1 MYEKF
6 DVNYVYQ
13 TVPIGFIGAQT
24 VWKGAVLVPL
34 RQDIPPPPP
43 VPSPSQD
50 ILSREGSGSVL
61 TEERRIIQASNHS
74 TALKS
79 AIKVALIYM
88 VVALLWIFLSDAV
101 VDLIPSTDVRSQIQT
116 FKGSLFVLTSG
127 CLILLLTWNST
138 RKIYAAQK
146 AERQASARLFGVL
159 QSVGDC
165 IWEFDLKARQIIL
178 DHRFADLSGYP
189 PHVAMNP
196 EQWRRLLHPSD
207 LKTFDQAV
215 QRCAKGLSMEMDCS
229 VRLHHRSG
237 QWRTLRVR
245 GGVLER
251 DTEGRAIL
259 MSGALSDISE
269 ITENEHRLS
278 RLVNELTRSETEL
291 QRFAFAT
298 AHDLRQPL
306 RQMASYSQLA
316 NRRLSDLANPQGD
329 PKAHQQAHEDMTS
342 YLGFVSE
349 GAGRM
354 SELLDS
360 ILTNFEQRSR
370 SLSLSDVDML
380 SVVDS
385 VLEKMQDD
393 IASANAEIICEALPM
408 IRADGPNLAVV
419 MEHLLRN
426 ALIYRDPS
434 RKLKVVIGAE
444 RRLGSWEISLSDN
457 GRGFPP
463 DKAEDLFKAF
473 YRLHAASEIP
483 GTGMG
488 LSMCRQII
496 EQHGGTLTA
505 RGREGQGAIFY
516 IELPDSLERN
526 SPKAQ
531 RLDKTG

>member
-1 MYEKF
+1 M
-6 DVNYVYQ
+6 
-13 TVPIGFIGAQT
+13 
-24 VWKGAVLVPL
+24 PL
-34 RQDIPPPPP
+34 RQDIPPLPPP
-43 VPSPSQD
+43 APTPSQD
-50 ILSREGSGSVL
+50 ANPEVESDSILAEESRISRANSHG
-61 TEERRIIQASNHS
+61 TAFK
-74 TALKS
+74 TALKVS
-79 AIKVALIYM
+79 LVYM
-88 VVALLWIFLSDAV
+88 VVALLWIVLSDRV
-101 VDLIPSTDVRSQIQT
+101 VDLIPNADMRSQAQT

-127 CLILLLTWNST
+127 CLILLLMWNGT

-165 IWEFDLKARQIIL
+165 IWEYDTVARQIIL

-207 LKTFDQAV
+207 LKAFDQAM
-215 QRCAKGLSMEMDCS
+215 QRCAKGLALEMDCS

-251 DTEGRAIL
+251 DASGRALL

-269 ITENEHRLS
+269 ITENEDRLS

-306 RQMASYSQLA
+306 RQMASYAQLA
-316 NRRLSDLANPQGD
+316 NHRLPDLANPTAD
-329 PKAHQQAHEDMTS
+329 PKAHQQAHEDMAS
-342 YLGFVSE
+342 YLAFVSE
-349 GAGRM
+349 GGARM

-360 ILTNFEQRSR
+360 ILQNFEQRSR
-370 SLSLSDVDML
+370 SLSLSEVDML
-380 SVVDS
+380 SVVDG
-385 VLEKMQDD
+385 VLEKLQDD
-393 IASANAEIICEALPM
+393 ITCAEAEIICEALPM
-408 IRADGPNLAVV
+408 VRADGPNLAVV

-426 ALIYRDPS
+426 ALIYRDPT

-463 DKAEDLFKAF
+463 NKAEDLFKAF

-488 LSMCRQII
+488 LPMCRQII

-516 IELPDSLERN
+516 IELPDSLERS
-526 SPKAQ
+526 SPKAE